1 MKLLIIT
8 LLLAF
13 TGTNAVQAQTN
24 WHVSS
29 DVVRTIEHPD
39 FSALFTF
46 GIEISKVEFGKEQT
60 TLYFDFSH
68 YTSTTFGFRS
78 TTYLVDEEGKRYP
91 IKSCKGFQLD
101 KGYNVKEDG
110 VKEISISFE
119 PLPEGTR
126 VFDCIEGPDL
136 QWSFQFY
143 GIREKGQDWNVFPKK
158 EVADN
163 PFPES
168 FFCVDTVY
176 VTGRITQSKYD
187 RESNA
192 CRHES
197 YSYAEQALRKQL
209 RLGGGAFDR
218 FYVAKDGTFSFKT
231 MVVKPTMDELF
242 IPGGRIPVL
251 LIPGDHLQ
259 VDISHWGEYNQQV
272 TIRSE
277 KGDYSRMLTNY
288 PFLYEKEIADPRG
301 TLSWSETGK
310 LAADTWQPLHDE
322 QAKRMEVCSYLAAK
336 YHFTPTELKLMQMNV
351 QINNAFISSLRMSSP
366 LFIKFRKI
374 KEKYNATR
382 TSQDSKLPPKHF
394 SMEDLE
400 ADSIFLD
407 LSFIKECPWDDPTIS
422 ATQEYEAVLNRL
434 PDLPY
439 YILFRS
445 GTEEWTYE
453 NDSINIFAAAEQL
466 GIGEALIGHYLTTNL
481 YDRMANNPELRQKIA
496 SIVDD
501 FKLPHAFALS
511 KTALMYD
518 LHDHEIRSYPAD
530 QSIAA
535 DVIKKLYA
543 PYKGKKVLL
552 LPLSCYRPDG
562 LQKIDSLYQARRA
575 EIDKEAVFLPVA
587 TPKFTSKQELKELQQ
602 KYPTL
607 KNTVYLGEEE
617 LLRLYIAFQRGNG
630 PQTDPEML
638 ILQDGTFGIPGYL
651 FLDNYRKKK

>member
-1 MKLLIIT
+1 MKKLSFILILIA
-8 LLLAF
+8 L
-13 TGTNAVQAQTN
+13 VQCTWAQTN
-24 WHVSS
+24 GSAS
-29 DVVRTIEHPD
+29 PDVVRTIEHPD
-39 FSALFTF
+39 FTALFTYD
-46 GIEISKVEFGKEQT
+46 IEIPKVEFGEEQT

-68 YTSTTFGFRS
+68 YTGTSFSFRS
-78 TTYLVDEEGKRYP
+78 STYLVDEEGRRYP

-176 VTGRITQSKYD
+176 VTGRITQSQYD
-187 RESNA
+187 QWGNIHRED
-192 CRHES
+192 
-197 YSYAEQALRKQL
+197 YSYAERALLSQF
-209 RLGGGAFDR
+209 RLTSVFDLI
-218 FYVAKDGTFSFKT
+218 YVAKDGTFSFKT
-231 MVVKPTMDELF
+231 MVAKPTMDELF
-242 IPGGRIPVL
+242 IPGGRIPIL

-288 PFLYEKEIADPRG
+288 PFLYEKEIAYMEG
-301 TLSWSETGK
+301 TLSESEAGK
-310 LAADTWQPLHDE
+310 LAAETWQPLHDE
-322 QAKRMEVCSYLAAK
+322 QAKRMEVCRYLAAK
-336 YHFTPTELKLMQMNV
+336 HHFTPTELKLMQMNV
-351 QINNAFISSLRMSSP
+351 QISDAFISYIRMTSP
-366 LFIKFRKI
+366 LYLKYRKEYDLYV
-374 KEKYNATR
+374 KAKYDKT
-382 TSQDSKLPPKHF
+382 KLPQERF
-394 SMEDLE
+394 SVEELE

-407 LSFIKECPWDDPTIS
+407 LSFIKDCPWDDPTFS
-422 ATQEYEAVLNRL
+422 ATKYYETLLSKLLGLTHIMFA
-434 PDLPY
+434 P
-439 YILFRS
+439 
-445 GTEEWTYE
+445 GTEKPSSE

-466 GIGEALIGHYLTTNL
+466 GIGEVLIGYYLTSNKYGKMT
-481 YDRMANNPELRQKIA
+481 NNPELRHKIEG
-496 SIVDD
+496 IVDD
-501 FKLPHAFALS
+501 FKLPHAFVLS

-518 LHDHEIRSYPAD
+518 LNDYKARSYPAD

-552 LPLSCYRPDG
+552 LPLSCYKPDG

-575 EIDKEAVFLPVA
+575 EIEREAVFLPVA
-587 TPKFTSKQELKELQQ
+587 TPKFTSRQELKELQQ

-607 KNTVYLGEEE
+607 KNTVYLEEEE

-638 ILQDGTFGIPGYL
+638 ILQDGTFGIPGRY
-651 FLDNYRKKK
+651 FLENYRKKP

>member
-1 MKLLIIT
+1 MKKTIILLCAMLFSLCT
-8 LLLAF
+8 W
-13 TGTNAVQAQTN
+13 AQDN
-24 WHVSS
+24 GSASS

-101 KGYNVKEDG
+101 KGYNVKKDG

-163 PFPES
+163 PFKES
-168 FFCVDTVY
+168 FFGMDTVY

-187 RESNA
+187 RESNV
-192 CRHES
+192 CHHES
-197 YSYAEQALRKQL
+197 YSYAENALRKQL
-209 RLGGGAFDR
+209 RLGAGVFDR

-310 LAADTWQPLHDE
+310 LPADTWQPLHDE
-322 QAKRMEVCSYLAAK
+322 QAKRMEVCRYLAAK
-336 YHFTPTELKLMQMNV
+336 HHFTPTELKLMQMNV
-351 QINNAFISSLRMSSP
+351 QISDAFISYIRMQTP
-366 LFIKFRKI
+366 FYLKERKEYDLYV
-374 KEKYNATR
+374 KAKYDKT
-382 TSQDSKLPPKHF
+382 KLPQARF
-394 SMEDLE
+394 SVEDVE
-400 ADSIFLD
+400 ADSIYLD
-407 LSFIKECPWDDPTIS
+407 LSFIKDCPWDDPTFS
-422 ATQEYEAVLNRL
+422 ATKYYETLLSKLLGLTIMFA
-434 PDLPY
+434 P
-439 YILFRS
+439 
-445 GTEEWTYE
+445 GTEKPSSE

-466 GIGEALIGHYLTTNL
+466 GIGEVLIGYYLTADK
-481 YDRMANNPELRQKIA
+481 YGKMKNNPELRQKIA

-501 FKLPHAFALS
+501 FKLPHAIALS

-638 ILQDGTFGIPGYL
+638 ILKDGTFGIPGRY

>member
-1 MKLLIIT
+1 MKKLSFILILIA
-8 LLLAF
+8 L
-13 TGTNAVQAQTN
+13 VQCTWAQTN
-24 WHVSS
+24 GSAS
-29 DVVRTIEHPD
+29 PDVVRTIEHPD

-46 GIEISKVEFGKEQT
+46 GIEISKVEFGEEQT

-68 YTSTTFGFRS
+68 YTGTSFSFRS
-78 TTYLVDEEGKRYP
+78 STYLVDEEGRRYP

-176 VTGRITQSKYD
+176 VTGRITQSQYD
-187 RESNA
+187 QWGNIHRED
-192 CRHES
+192 
-197 YSYAEQALRKQL
+197 YSYAERALLSQF
-209 RLGGGAFDR
+209 RLTSVFDLI
-218 FYVAKDGTFSFKT
+218 YVAKDGTFSFKT

-277 KGDYSRMLTNY
+277 KGDYSRLLTNY

-322 QAKRMEVCSYLAAK
+322 QAKRMEVCRYLAAK
-336 YHFTPTELKLMQMNV
+336 HHFTPTELKLMQMNV
-351 QINNAFISSLRMSSP
+351 QIDDAFISNIRMQTP
-366 LFIKFRKI
+366 FYLKERKAYDLYV
-374 KEKYNATR
+374 KAKRDKT
-382 TSQDSKLPPKHF
+382 KLPQARF
-394 SMEDLE
+394 SVEDYE
-400 ADSIFLD
+400 ADSIYLD
-407 LSFIKECPWDDPTIS
+407 LSFIKDCPWDDPTFS
-422 ATQEYEAVLNRL
+422 ATKYYETLLSKLLGLTHIMFA
-434 PDLPY
+434 P
-439 YILFRS
+439 
-445 GTEEWTYE
+445 GTEKPSSE

-466 GIGEALIGHYLTTNL
+466 GIGEVLIGYYLTADK
-481 YDRMANNPELRQKIA
+481 YGKMKNNPELRHKIEG
-496 SIVDD
+496 IVDD
-501 FKLPHAFALS
+501 LKLPHAFVLS

-518 LHDHEIRSYPAD
+518 LNDYKTRSYPAD

>member
-1 MKLLIIT
+1 MKKLSFILILIA
-8 LLLAF
+8 L
-13 TGTNAVQAQTN
+13 VQCTWAQTN
-24 WHVSS
+24 GSAS
-29 DVVRTIEHPD
+29 PDVVRTIEHPD

-46 GIEISKVEFGKEQT
+46 GIEISKVEFGEEQT

-68 YTSTTFGFRS
+68 YTGTSFSFRS
-78 TTYLVDEEGKRYP
+78 STYLVDEEGRRYP

-176 VTGRITQSKYD
+176 VTGRITQSQYD
-187 RESNA
+187 QWGNIHRED
-192 CRHES
+192 
-197 YSYAEQALRKQL
+197 YSYAERALLSQF
-209 RLGGGAFDR
+209 RLTSVFDLI
-218 FYVAKDGTFSFKT
+218 YVAKDGTFSFKT

-322 QAKRMEVCSYLAAK
+322 QAKRMEVCRYLAAK
-336 YHFTPTELKLMQMNV
+336 HHFTPTELKLMQMNV
-351 QINNAFISSLRMSSP
+351 QIDDAFISNIRMQTP
-366 LFIKFRKI
+366 FYLKERKAYDLYV
-374 KEKYNATR
+374 KAKRDKT
-382 TSQDSKLPPKHF
+382 KLPQARF
-394 SMEDLE
+394 SVEDYE
-400 ADSIFLD
+400 ADSIYLD
-407 LSFIKECPWDDPTIS
+407 LSFIKDCPWDDPTFS
-422 ATQEYEAVLNRL
+422 ATKYYETLLSKLLGLTHIMFA
-434 PDLPY
+434 P
-439 YILFRS
+439 
-445 GTEEWTYE
+445 GTEKPSSE

-466 GIGEALIGHYLTTNL
+466 GIGEVLIGYYLTADK
-481 YDRMANNPELRQKIA
+481 YGKMKNNPELRQKIA

-501 FKLPHAFALS
+501 FKLPHAIALS
-511 KTALMYD
+511 KMALMD
-518 LHDHEIRSYPAD
+518 NPHGGGIRSYPAD

>member
-1 MKLLIIT
+1 MKKTIILLCAMLFSLCT
-8 LLLAF
+8 W
-13 TGTNAVQAQTN
+13 AQTN
-24 WHVSS
+24 GSASS

-101 KGYNVKEDG
+101 KGYNVKKDG

-163 PFPES
+163 PFKES
-168 FFCVDTVY
+168 FFGMDTVY

-187 RESNA
+187 RESNV
-192 CRHES
+192 CHHES
-197 YSYAEQALRKQL
+197 YSYAENALRKQL
-209 RLGGGAFDR
+209 RLGAGVFDR

-322 QAKRMEVCSYLAAK
+322 QAKRMEVCRYLAAK
-336 YHFTPTELKLMQMNV
+336 HHFTPTELKLMQMNV
-351 QINNAFISSLRMSSP
+351 QISDAFISYIRMQTP
-366 LFIKFRKI
+366 FYLKERKEYDLYV
-374 KEKYNATR
+374 KAKYDKT
-382 TSQDSKLPPKHF
+382 KLPQARF
-394 SMEDLE
+394 SVEDVE
-400 ADSIFLD
+400 ADSIYLD
-407 LSFIKECPWDDPTIS
+407 LSFIKDCPWDDPTFS
-422 ATQEYEAVLNRL
+422 ATKYYETLLSKLLGLTIMFA
-434 PDLPY
+434 P
-439 YILFRS
+439 
-445 GTEEWTYE
+445 GTEKPSSE

-466 GIGEALIGHYLTTNL
+466 GIGEVLIGYYLTADK
-481 YDRMANNPELRQKIA
+481 YGKMKNNPELRQKIA

-501 FKLPHAFALS
+501 FKLPHAIALS

-638 ILQDGTFGIPGYL
+638 ILQDGTFGIPGRY

>member
-1 MKLLIIT
+1 MKKTIILLWAMLFSLCT
-8 LLLAF
+8 WA
-13 TGTNAVQAQTN
+13 QAN
-24 WHVSS
+24 GSASS
-29 DVVRTIEHPD
+29 DMVRTIEHPE

-68 YTSTTFGFRS
+68 YTGTSFSFRS
-78 TTYLVDEEGKRYP
+78 STYLVDEEGRRYP

-176 VTGRITQSKYD
+176 VTGRITQSQYD
-187 RESNA
+187 QWGNIHREG
-192 CRHES
+192 
-197 YSYAEQALRKQL
+197 YSYAEKALRKQL

-231 MVVKPTMDELF
+231 MVAKPTMDELF

-277 KGDYSRMLTNY
+277 KGDYSRLLTNY

-322 QAKRMEVCSYLAAK
+322 LETRMEVCRYLAAK
-336 YHFTPTELKLMQMNV
+336 HHFTPTEQKLIQMNV
-351 QINNAFISSLRMSSP
+351 QIDHAFIAYMRMLSP
-366 LFIKFRKI
+366 LMIKYRKVVDLYN
-374 KEKYNATR
+374 KDTSNNKKY
-382 TSQDSKLPPKHF
+382 PKRRF
-394 SMEDLE
+394 SMQELE
-400 ADSIFLD
+400 ADSISLD
-407 LSFIKECPWDDPTIS
+407 LSFITECHWDDPTIS
-422 ATQEYEAVLNRL
+422 ATKDYEFLLSKL
-434 PDLPY
+434 PGLFTF
-439 YILFRS
+439 ILFQP
-445 GTEEWTYE
+445 GTEAQTHE
-453 NDSINIFAAAEQL
+453 NDSINTFAAAERL
-466 GIGEALIGHYLTTNL
+466 GIGETLIGEYLTTNM
-481 YDRMANNPELRQKIA
+481 YDRLQRNPELRQKVRG
-496 SIVDD
+496 IVEN
-501 FKLPHAFALS
+501 FKSPHTRILS
-511 KTALMYD
+511 KAALDYD
-518 LHDHEIRSYPAD
+518 LHDYEARSYPAD

>member
-1 MKLLIIT
+1 MKKTIILLCAMLFSLCT
-8 LLLAF
+8 W
-13 TGTNAVQAQTN
+13 AQDN
-24 WHVSS
+24 GSASS

-101 KGYNVKEDG
+101 KGYNVKKDG

-163 PFPES
+163 PFKES
-168 FFCVDTVY
+168 FFGMDTVY

-187 RESNA
+187 RESNV
-192 CRHES
+192 CHHES
-197 YSYAEQALRKQL
+197 YSYAENALRKQL
-209 RLGGGAFDR
+209 RLGEGVFDR

-322 QAKRMEVCSYLAAK
+322 QAKRMEVCRYLAAK
-336 YHFTPTELKLMQMNV
+336 HHFTPTELKLMQMNV
-351 QINNAFISSLRMSSP
+351 QINDAFISYIRMQTP
-366 LFIKFRKI
+366 FYRKER
-374 KEKYNATR
+374 KEYDLYVKAKYDKT
-382 TSQDSKLPPKHF
+382 KLPQARF
-394 SMEDLE
+394 SVEDVE
-400 ADSIFLD
+400 ADSIYLD
-407 LSFIKECPWDDPTIS
+407 LSFIKDCPWDDPTFS
-422 ATQEYEAVLNRL
+422 ATKYYETLLSKLLGLTIMFA
-434 PDLPY
+434 P
-439 YILFRS
+439 
-445 GTEEWTYE
+445 GTEKPSSE

-466 GIGEALIGHYLTTNL
+466 GIGEVLIGYYLTADK
-481 YDRMANNPELRQKIA
+481 YGKMKNNPELRQKIA

-501 FKLPHAFALS
+501 FKLPHAIALS
-511 KTALMYD
+511 KMALMD
-518 LHDHEIRSYPAD
+518 NPHGDGIRSYPAD

-638 ILQDGTFGIPGYL
+638 ILQDGTFGIPGRY

>member
-1 MKLLIIT
+1 MKKTIIILWAMLFSLCT
-8 LLLAF
+8 WA
-13 TGTNAVQAQTN
+13 QAN
-24 WHVSS
+24 GSASS
-29 DVVRTIEHPD
+29 DMVRTIEHPE

-46 GIEISKVEFGKEQT
+46 GIEISKVEFSKEQT

-68 YTSTTFGFRS
+68 YTSTSFGFRS

-143 GIREKGQDWNVFPKK
+143 GIREKGLDWNVFPKK

-192 CRHES
+192 CYHES
-197 YSYAEQALRKQL
+197 YSYAEKALRKQL

-277 KGDYSRMLTNY
+277 KGDYSRLLTNY

-322 QAKRMEVCSYLAAK
+322 LETRMEVCRYLAAK
-336 YHFTPTELKLMQMNV
+336 HHFTPTELKLMQMNV
-351 QINNAFISSLRMSSP
+351 QIDHAFIAYMRMLSP
-366 LFIKFRKI
+366 LMIKYRKVVDLYN
-374 KEKYNATR
+374 KDTSNNKKY
-382 TSQDSKLPPKHF
+382 PKRRF
-394 SMEDLE
+394 SMQELE
-400 ADSIFLD
+400 ADSISLD
-407 LSFIKECPWDDPTIS
+407 LSFITECHWDDPTIS
-422 ATQEYEAVLNRL
+422 ATKDYEFLLSKL
-434 PDLPY
+434 PGLFTF
-439 YILFRS
+439 ILFQP
-445 GTEEWTYE
+445 GTEAQTHE
-453 NDSINIFAAAEQL
+453 NDSINTFAAAERL
-466 GIGEALIGHYLTTNL
+466 GIGETLIGEYLTTNM
-481 YDRMANNPELRQKIA
+481 YDRLQRNPELRQKVRG
-496 SIVDD
+496 IVEN
-501 FKLPHAFALS
+501 FKSPHTRILS
-511 KTALMYD
+511 KAALDYD
-518 LHDHEIRSYPAD
+518 LHDYEARSYPAD

-552 LPLSCYRPDG
+552 LPLSCYSPAG

-587 TPKFTSKQELKELQQ
+587 TPKFTSRQELKELQQ

>member
-1 MKLLIIT
+1 MKKTIILLCAMLFSLCT
-8 LLLAF
+8 W
-13 TGTNAVQAQTN
+13 AQTN
-24 WHVSS
+24 GSASS
-29 DVVRTIEHPD
+29 DMVRTIEHPD

-68 YTSTTFGFRS
+68 YTSTSFGFRS

-192 CRHES
+192 CYHES
-197 YSYAEQALRKQL
+197 YSYAEKALRKQL

-259 VDISHWGEYNQQV
+259 VDISHWGEYNRQV

-277 KGDYSRMLTNY
+277 KGDYSRLLTNY

-322 QAKRMEVCSYLAAK
+322 LETRMEVCRYLAAK
-336 YHFTPTELKLMQMNV
+336 HHFTPTEQKLIQMNV
-351 QINNAFISSLRMSSP
+351 QIDHAFIAYMRMLSP
-366 LFIKFRKI
+366 LMIKYRKVVDLYN
-374 KEKYNATR
+374 KDTSNNKKY
-382 TSQDSKLPPKHF
+382 PKRRF
-394 SMEDLE
+394 SMQELE
-400 ADSIFLD
+400 ADSISLD
-407 LSFIKECPWDDPTIS
+407 LSFITECHWDDPTIS
-422 ATQEYEAVLNRL
+422 ATKDYEALLSKL
-434 PDLPY
+434 PGLFTF
-439 YILFRS
+439 ILFQP
-445 GTEEWTYE
+445 GTEAQTHE
-453 NDSINIFAAAEQL
+453 NDSINTFAAAERL
-466 GIGEALIGHYLTTNL
+466 GIGETLIGEYLTTNM
-481 YDRMANNPELRQKIA
+481 YDRLQRNPELRQKVRG
-496 SIVDD
+496 IVEN
-501 FKLPHAFALS
+501 FKSPHTRILS
-511 KTALMYD
+511 KAALDYD
-518 LHDHEIRSYPAD
+518 LHDYEARSYPAN

>member
-1 MKLLIIT
+1 MKKTIILLCAMLFSLCT
-8 LLLAF
+8 W
-13 TGTNAVQAQTN
+13 AQDN
-24 WHVSS
+24 GSASS

-78 TTYLVDEEGKRYP
+78 TTYLMDEEGKRYP

-101 KGYNVKEDG
+101 KGYNVKKDG

-163 PFPES
+163 PFKES
-168 FFCVDTVY
+168 FFGMDTVY

-187 RESNA
+187 RESNV
-192 CRHES
+192 CHHES
-197 YSYAEQALRKQL
+197 YSYAENALRKQL
-209 RLGGGAFDR
+209 RLGAGVFDR

-322 QAKRMEVCSYLAAK
+322 QAKRMEVCRYLAAK
-336 YHFTPTELKLMQMNV
+336 HHFTPTELKLMQMNV
-351 QINNAFISSLRMSSP
+351 QISDAFISYIRMQTP
-366 LFIKFRKI
+366 FYLKERKEYDLYV
-374 KEKYNATR
+374 KAKYDKT
-382 TSQDSKLPPKHF
+382 KLPQARF
-394 SMEDLE
+394 SVEDVE
-400 ADSIFLD
+400 ADSIYLD
-407 LSFIKECPWDDPTIS
+407 LSFIKDCPWDDPTFS
-422 ATQEYEAVLNRL
+422 ATKYYETLLSKLLGLTIMFA
-434 PDLPY
+434 P
-439 YILFRS
+439 
-445 GTEEWTYE
+445 GTEKPSSE

-466 GIGEALIGHYLTTNL
+466 GIGEVLIGYYLTADK
-481 YDRMANNPELRQKIA
+481 YGKMKNNPELRQKIA

-501 FKLPHAFALS
+501 FKLPHAIALS

-638 ILQDGTFGIPGYL
+638 ILQDGTFGIPGRY

>member
-1 MKLLIIT
+1 MLFSLCT
-8 LLLAF
+8 W
-13 TGTNAVQAQTN
+13 AQTN
-24 WHVSS
+24 GSASS
-29 DVVRTIEHPD
+29 DMVRTIEHPD

-68 YTSTTFGFRS
+68 YTSTSFGFRS

-192 CRHES
+192 CYHES
-197 YSYAEQALRKQL
+197 YSYAEKALRKQL

-259 VDISHWGEYNQQV
+259 VDISHWGEYNRQV

-277 KGDYSRMLTNY
+277 KGDYSRLLTNY

-322 QAKRMEVCSYLAAK
+322 LETRMEVCRYLAAK
-336 YHFTPTELKLMQMNV
+336 HHFTPTEQKLIQMNV
-351 QINNAFISSLRMSSP
+351 QIDHAFIAYMRMLSP
-366 LFIKFRKI
+366 LMIKYRKVVDLYN
-374 KEKYNATR
+374 KDTSNNKKY
-382 TSQDSKLPPKHF
+382 PKRRF
-394 SMEDLE
+394 SMQELE
-400 ADSIFLD
+400 ADSISLD
-407 LSFIKECPWDDPTIS
+407 LSFITECHWDDPTIS
-422 ATQEYEAVLNRL
+422 ATKDYEALLSKL
-434 PDLPY
+434 PGLFTF
-439 YILFRS
+439 ILFQP
-445 GTEEWTYE
+445 GTEAQTHE
-453 NDSINIFAAAEQL
+453 NDSINTFAAAERL
-466 GIGEALIGHYLTTNL
+466 GIGETLIGEYLTTNM
-481 YDRMANNPELRQKIA
+481 YDRLQRNPELRQKVRG
-496 SIVDD
+496 IVEN
-501 FKLPHAFALS
+501 FKSPHTRILS
-511 KTALMYD
+511 KAALDYD
-518 LHDHEIRSYPAD
+518 LHDYEARSYPAN

>member
-1 MKLLIIT
+1 MKKTIILLCAMLFSLCT
-8 LLLAF
+8 W
-13 TGTNAVQAQTN
+13 AQDN
-24 WHVSS
+24 GSASS

-101 KGYNVKEDG
+101 KGYNVKKDG

-163 PFPES
+163 PFKES
-168 FFCVDTVY
+168 FFGMDTVY

-187 RESNA
+187 RESNV
-192 CRHES
+192 CHHES
-197 YSYAEQALRKQL
+197 YSYAENALRKQL
-209 RLGGGAFDR
+209 RLGEGVFDR

-310 LAADTWQPLHDE
+310 LPADTWQPLHDE
-322 QAKRMEVCSYLAAK
+322 QAKRMEVCRYLAAK
-336 YHFTPTELKLMQMNV
+336 HHFTPTELKLMQMNV
-351 QINNAFISSLRMSSP
+351 QISDAFISYIRMQTP
-366 LFIKFRKI
+366 FYLKERKEYDLYV
-374 KEKYNATR
+374 KAKYDKT
-382 TSQDSKLPPKHF
+382 KLPQARF
-394 SMEDLE
+394 SVEDVE
-400 ADSIFLD
+400 ADSIYLD
-407 LSFIKECPWDDPTIS
+407 LSFIKDCPWDDPTFS
-422 ATQEYEAVLNRL
+422 ATKYYETLLSKLLGLTIMFA
-434 PDLPY
+434 P
-439 YILFRS
+439 
-445 GTEEWTYE
+445 GTEKPSSE

-466 GIGEALIGHYLTTNL
+466 GIGEVLIGYYLTADK
-481 YDRMANNPELRQKIA
+481 YGKMKNNPELRQKIA

-501 FKLPHAFALS
+501 FKLPHAIALS
-511 KTALMYD
+511 KTTLMYD

-638 ILQDGTFGIPGYL
+638 ILQDGTFGIPGRY

>member
-1 MKLLIIT
+1 MTKLSFILI
-8 LLLAF
+8 LMAL
-13 TGTNAVQAQTN
+13 VQSTWAQTN
-24 WHVSS
+24 GSASS
-29 DVVRTIEHPD
+29 DVVKTIEHPD
-39 FSALFTF
+39 FTALFTYD
-46 GIEISKVEFGKEQT
+46 IEISKVEFSKEQT

-68 YTSTTFGFRS
+68 YTTTSFGFRS
-78 TTYLVDEEGKRYP
+78 TTYLMDEEGKRYP
-91 IKSCKGFQLD
+91 IKGCKGFQLD

-143 GIREKGQDWNVFPKK
+143 GIREKGQDWNVFPEK

-176 VTGRITQSKYD
+176 VTGRITQSRYD
-187 RESNA
+187 RWGRIEHDSN
-192 CRHES
+192 
-197 YSYAEQALRKQL
+197 SYAEQALRRQF
-209 RLGGGAFDR
+209 RLGNGAFDH

-231 MVVKPTMDELF
+231 IVAKPTMDELF
-242 IPGGRIPVL
+242 IPGGRIPIL

-288 PFLYEKEIADPRG
+288 PFLYEREIAYMGG
-301 TLSWSETGK
+301 TLSESEAGK
-310 LAADTWQPLHDE
+310 LAAETWQPLHDE
-322 QAKRMEVCSYLAAK
+322 QAKRMEVCRYLAAK
-336 YHFTPTELKLMQMNV
+336 HHFTPTELKLMQMNV
-351 QINNAFISSLRMSSP
+351 QISDAFISYIRMTSP
-366 LFIKFRKI
+366 LYLKYRKEYDLYV
-374 KEKYNATR
+374 KAKYDKTKWPQER
-382 TSQDSKLPPKHF
+382 F
-394 SMEDLE
+394 SVEELE

-407 LSFIKECPWDDPTIS
+407 LSFIKDCHWDDPTIS
-422 ATQEYEAVLNRL
+422 ATKYYETLLRKLLGLTHIMFA
-434 PDLPY
+434 P
-439 YILFRS
+439 
-445 GTEEWTYE
+445 GTEKPSSE

-466 GIGEALIGHYLTTNL
+466 GIGEVLIGYYLTSNKYGKMT
-481 YDRMANNPELRQKIA
+481 NNPELRHKIEG
-496 SIVDD
+496 IVDD
-501 FKLPHAFALS
+501 LKLPHAFVLS

-518 LHDHEIRSYPAD
+518 LNDYKARSYPAD

-535 DVIKKLYA
+535 DVIKKLSA

-552 LPLSCYRPDG
+552 LPLSCYKPDG

-607 KNTVYLGEEE
+607 KNTVYLEEEE

>member
-1 MKLLIIT
+1 MKKTIILLCAMLFSLCT
-8 LLLAF
+8 W
-13 TGTNAVQAQTN
+13 AQDN
-24 WHVSS
+24 GSASS

-101 KGYNVKEDG
+101 KGYNVKKDG

-163 PFPES
+163 PFKES
-168 FFCVDTVY
+168 FFGMDTVY

-187 RESNA
+187 RESNV
-192 CRHES
+192 CHHES
-197 YSYAEQALRKQL
+197 YSYAENALRKQL
-209 RLGGGAFDR
+209 RLGEGVFDR

-322 QAKRMEVCSYLAAK
+322 QAKRMEVCRYLAAK
-336 YHFTPTELKLMQMNV
+336 HHFTPTELKLMQMNV
-351 QINNAFISSLRMSSP
+351 QINDAFISYIRMQTP
-366 LFIKFRKI
+366 FYRKER
-374 KEKYNATR
+374 KEYDLYVKAKYDKT
-382 TSQDSKLPPKHF
+382 KLPQARF
-394 SMEDLE
+394 SVEDVE
-400 ADSIFLD
+400 ADSIYLD
-407 LSFIKECPWDDPTIS
+407 LSFIKDCPWDDPTFS
-422 ATQEYEAVLNRL
+422 ATKYYETLLSKLLGLTIMFA
-434 PDLPY
+434 P
-439 YILFRS
+439 
-445 GTEEWTYE
+445 GTEKPSSE

-466 GIGEALIGHYLTTNL
+466 GIGEVLIGYYLTADK
-481 YDRMANNPELRQKIA
+481 YGKMKNNPELRQKIA

-501 FKLPHAFALS
+501 FKLPHAIALS

-638 ILQDGTFGIPGYL
+638 ILQDGTFGIPGRY

>member
-1 MKLLIIT
+1 MKKTIILLCAMLFSLCT
-8 LLLAF
+8 W
-13 TGTNAVQAQTN
+13 AQTN
-24 WHVSS
+24 GSASS

-136 QWSFQFY
+136 EWSFQFY

-192 CRHES
+192 CYHES
-197 YSYAEQALRKQL
+197 YSYAERALREQL
-209 RLGGGAFDR
+209 RLGGGALDR

-277 KGDYSRMLTNY
+277 KGDYSRLLTNY

-322 QAKRMEVCSYLAAK
+322 QAKRMEVCRYLAAK
-336 YHFTPTELKLMQMNV
+336 HHFTPTELKLMQMNV
-351 QINNAFISSLRMSSP
+351 QINDAFISYIRMQTP
-366 LFIKFRKI
+366 FYLKERKEYDLYV
-374 KEKYNATR
+374 KAKYDKT
-382 TSQDSKLPPKHF
+382 KLPQARF
-394 SMEDLE
+394 SVEDYE
-400 ADSIFLD
+400 ADSIYLD
-407 LSFIKECPWDDPTIS
+407 LSFIKDCPWDDPTFS
-422 ATQEYEAVLNRL
+422 ATKYYETLLHKLLGLTIMFA
-434 PDLPY
+434 P
-439 YILFRS
+439 
-445 GTEEWTYE
+445 GTEKPSSE

-466 GIGEALIGHYLTTNL
+466 GIGEVLIGYYLTADK
-481 YDRMANNPELRQKIA
+481 YGKMKNNPELRQKIA

-501 FKLPHAFALS
+501 FKLPHAIALS
-511 KTALMYD
+511 KMALMD
-518 LHDHEIRSYPAD
+518 NPHGDGIRSYPAD

-638 ILQDGTFGIPGYL
+638 ILQDGTFGIPGRY

>member
-1 MKLLIIT
+1 MLFSLCT
-8 LLLAF
+8 WA
-13 TGTNAVQAQTN
+13 QAN
-24 WHVSS
+24 GSASS

-39 FSALFTF
+39 FSALFTYD
-46 GIEISKVEFGKEQT
+46 IEIPKVEFSKEQT

-68 YTSTTFGFRS
+68 YTGTAFGFRS
-78 TTYLVDEEGKRYP
+78 STYLVDEEGRRYP

-110 VKEISISFE
+110 VKEISISFV

-136 QWSFQFY
+136 QLSFQFY

-187 RESNA
+187 RWGRIE
-192 CRHES
+192 HEG
-197 YSYAEQALRKQL
+197 YSYAEEALRKQF

-231 MVVKPTMDELF
+231 IVVKPTMDELNINGNM
-242 IPGGRIPVL
+242 IPIL

-259 VDISHWGEYNQQV
+259 VEISHWNEYNQQV
-272 TIRSE
+272 NIRSE
-277 KGDYSRMLTNY
+277 KGDYSRMLNNF
-288 PFLYEKEIADPRG
+288 PFLWEREMADPRG

-322 QAKRMEVCSYLAAK
+322 LETRMEVCRYLAAK
-336 YHFTPTELKLMQMNV
+336 HHFTPTEQKLIQMNV
-351 QINNAFISSLRMSSP
+351 QIDHAFIAYMRMLSP
-366 LFIKFRKI
+366 LMIKYRKVVDLYN
-374 KEKYNATR
+374 KDTSNNKKY
-382 TSQDSKLPPKHF
+382 PKRRF
-394 SMEDLE
+394 SMQELE
-400 ADSIFLD
+400 ADSISLD
-407 LSFIKECPWDDPTIS
+407 LSFITECHWDDPTIS
-422 ATQEYEAVLNRL
+422 ATKDYEALLSKL
-434 PDLPY
+434 PGLFTF
-439 YILFRS
+439 ILFQP
-445 GTEEWTYE
+445 GTEAQTHE
-453 NDSINIFAAAEQL
+453 NDSINTFAAAERL
-466 GIGEALIGHYLTTNL
+466 GIGETLIGEYLTTNM
-481 YDRMANNPELRQKIA
+481 YDRLQRNPELRQKVRG
-496 SIVDD
+496 IVEN
-501 FKLPHAFALS
+501 FKSPHTRILS
-511 KTALMYD
+511 KAALDYD
-518 LHDHEIRSYPAD
+518 LHDYEIRSYPAD

-535 DVIKKLYA
+535 DLIKKLSA

-562 LQKIDSLYQARRA
+562 LQKIDSLYQTRRA
-575 EIDKEAVFLPVA
+575 EIDREAVFLPIA
-587 TPKFTSKQELKELQQ
+587 TSKFLSRQELKEMQQ

-607 KNTVYLGEEE
+607 KNTVYLEEDD

-638 ILQDGTFGIPGYL
+638 ILQDGTFGIPGRY
-651 FLDNYRKKK
+651 FLDNYRRKK

>member
-1 MKLLIIT
+1 MKKTIILLCAMLFSLCT
-8 LLLAF
+8 W
-13 TGTNAVQAQTN
+13 AQDN
-24 WHVSS
+24 GSASS

-101 KGYNVKEDG
+101 KGYNVKKDG

-163 PFPES
+163 PFKES
-168 FFCVDTVY
+168 FFGMDTVY

-187 RESNA
+187 RESNV
-192 CRHES
+192 CHHES
-197 YSYAEQALRKQL
+197 YSYAENALRKQL
-209 RLGGGAFDR
+209 RLGEGVFDR

-322 QAKRMEVCSYLAAK
+322 QAKRMEVCRYLAAK
-336 YHFTPTELKLMQMNV
+336 HHFTPTELKLMQMNV
-351 QINNAFISSLRMSSP
+351 QINDAFISYIRMQTP
-366 LFIKFRKI
+366 FYLKERKEYDLYV
-374 KEKYNATR
+374 KAKYDKT
-382 TSQDSKLPPKHF
+382 KLPQARF
-394 SMEDLE
+394 SVEDVE
-400 ADSIFLD
+400 ADSIYLD
-407 LSFIKECPWDDPTIS
+407 LSFIKDCPWDDPTFS
-422 ATQEYEAVLNRL
+422 ATKYYETLLSKLLGLTIMFA
-434 PDLPY
+434 P
-439 YILFRS
+439 
-445 GTEEWTYE
+445 GTEKPSSE

-466 GIGEALIGHYLTTNL
+466 GIGEVLIGYYLTADK
-481 YDRMANNPELRQKIA
+481 YGKMKNNPELRQKIA

-501 FKLPHAFALS
+501 FKLPHAIALS

-562 LQKIDSLYQARRA
+562 LQKIGSLYQARRA

-638 ILQDGTFGIPGYL
+638 ILQDGTFGIPGRY

>member
-1 MKLLIIT
+1 MKQLSFILILIA
-8 LLLAF
+8 L
-13 TGTNAVQAQTN
+13 VQCTWAQTN
-24 WHVSS
+24 GSAS
-29 DVVRTIEHPD
+29 PDVVRTIEHPD
-39 FSALFTF
+39 FTSLFTYD
-46 GIEISKVEFGKEQT
+46 IEIPKVEFGEEQT

-68 YTSTTFGFRS
+68 YTGTSFSFRS
-78 TTYLVDEEGKRYP
+78 STYLVDEEGRRYP

-143 GIREKGQDWNVFPKK
+143 GIREKGQDWDVFPKK
-158 EVADN
+158 DVADN

-176 VTGRITQSKYD
+176 VTGRITQSQYD
-187 RESNA
+187 QWGNIHRED
-192 CRHES
+192 
-197 YSYAEQALRKQL
+197 YSYAERALLSQF
-209 RLGGGAFDR
+209 RLTSVFDLI
-218 FYVAKDGTFSFKT
+218 YVAKDGTFSFKT
-231 MVVKPTMDELF
+231 IVAKPTMDELF
-242 IPGGRIPVL
+242 IPGGRIPIL

-288 PFLYEKEIADPRG
+288 PFLYEKEIAYMEG
-301 TLSWSETGK
+301 TLSESEAGK

-322 QAKRMEVCSYLAAK
+322 QAKRMEVCRYLAAK
-336 YHFTPTELKLMQMNV
+336 HHFTPTELKLMQMNV
-351 QINNAFISSLRMSSP
+351 QISDAFISYIRMTSP
-366 LFIKFRKI
+366 LYLKYRKEYDLYV
-374 KEKYNATR
+374 KAKYDKT
-382 TSQDSKLPPKHF
+382 KLPQERF
-394 SMEDLE
+394 SVEELE

-407 LSFIKECPWDDPTIS
+407 LSFIKDCPWDDPTFS
-422 ATQEYEAVLNRL
+422 ATKYYETLLRKLLGLTHIMFA
-434 PDLPY
+434 P
-439 YILFRS
+439 
-445 GTEEWTYE
+445 GTEKPSSE

-466 GIGEALIGHYLTTNL
+466 GIGEALIGEYLTNYL
-481 YDRMANNPELRQKIA
+481 YSRMVNNPKLRQKVEG
-496 SIVDD
+496 IVDD
-501 FKLPHAFALS
+501 FKLPHTKVLANPSLMVALNE
-511 KTALMYD
+511 YD
-518 LHDHEIRSYPAD
+518 TRSYPAN

-552 LPLSCYRPDG
+552 LPLSCYKPDG

-575 EIDKEAVFLPVA
+575 EIEREAVFLPVA
-587 TPKFTSKQELKELQQ
+587 TPKFTSRQELKELQQ

-607 KNTVYLGEEE
+607 KNTVYLEEEE
-617 LLRLYIAFQRGNG
+617 LLRLYVAFQRGNG
-630 PQTDPEML
+630 PQPDPEML
-638 ILQDGTFGIPGYL
+638 ILQDGTFGIPGRY
-651 FLDNYRKKK
+651 FLENYRKKP

>member
-1 MKLLIIT
+1 MKKTIILLCAMLFSLCT
-8 LLLAF
+8 W
-13 TGTNAVQAQTN
+13 AQTN
-24 WHVSS
+24 GSASS

-101 KGYNVKEDG
+101 KGYNVKKDG

-187 RESNA
+187 RWGRIE
-192 CRHES
+192 HEG
-197 YSYAEQALRKQL
+197 YSYAEEALRKQL
-209 RLGGGAFDR
+209 RLGGGVFDR

-322 QAKRMEVCSYLAAK
+322 QAKRMEVCRYLAAK
-336 YHFTPTELKLMQMNV
+336 HHFTPTELKLMQMNV
-351 QINNAFISSLRMSSP
+351 QINDAFISYIRMQTP
-366 LFIKFRKI
+366 FYLKERKEYDLYV
-374 KEKYNATR
+374 KAKYDKT
-382 TSQDSKLPPKHF
+382 KLPQARF
-394 SMEDLE
+394 SVEDFE
-400 ADSIFLD
+400 ADSIYLD
-407 LSFIKECPWDDPTIS
+407 LSFIKDCPWDDPTFS
-422 ATQEYEAVLNRL
+422 ATKYYETLLSKLLGLTIMFA
-434 PDLPY
+434 P
-439 YILFRS
+439 
-445 GTEEWTYE
+445 GTEKPSSE

-466 GIGEALIGHYLTTNL
+466 GIGEVLIGYYLTADK
-481 YDRMANNPELRQKIA
+481 YGKMKNNPELRQKIA

-501 FKLPHAFALS
+501 FKLPHAIALS
-511 KTALMYD
+511 KMALMYD

>member
-1 MKLLIIT
+1 MKKTIILLCAMLFSLCT
-8 LLLAF
+8 W
-13 TGTNAVQAQTN
+13 AQTN
-24 WHVSS
+24 GSASS

-101 KGYNVKEDG
+101 KGYNVKKDG

-163 PFPES
+163 PFKES
-168 FFCVDTVY
+168 FFGMDTVY

-187 RESNA
+187 RESNV
-192 CRHES
+192 CHHES
-197 YSYAEQALRKQL
+197 YSYAENALRKQL
-209 RLGGGAFDR
+209 RLGAGVFDR

-322 QAKRMEVCSYLAAK
+322 QAKRMEVCRYLAAK
-336 YHFTPTELKLMQMNV
+336 HHFTPTELKLMQMNV
-351 QINNAFISSLRMSSP
+351 QINDAFISYIRMQTP
-366 LFIKFRKI
+366 FYLKERKEYDLYV
-374 KEKYNATR
+374 KAKYDKT
-382 TSQDSKLPPKHF
+382 KLPQARF
-394 SMEDLE
+394 SVEDVE
-400 ADSIFLD
+400 ADSIYLD
-407 LSFIKECPWDDPTIS
+407 LSFIKDCPWDDPTFS
-422 ATQEYEAVLNRL
+422 ATKYYETLLSKLLGLTIMFA
-434 PDLPY
+434 P
-439 YILFRS
+439 
-445 GTEEWTYE
+445 GTEKPSSE

-466 GIGEALIGHYLTTNL
+466 GIGEVLIGYYLTADK
-481 YDRMANNPELRQKIA
+481 YGKMKNNPELRQKTA

-501 FKLPHAFALS
+501 FKLPHAIALS

-638 ILQDGTFGIPGYL
+638 ILQDGTFGIPGRY

>member
-1 MKLLIIT
+1 MKKTIILLCAMLFSLCT
-8 LLLAF
+8 W
-13 TGTNAVQAQTN
+13 AQDN
-24 WHVSS
+24 GSASS

-101 KGYNVKEDG
+101 KGYNVKKDG

-163 PFPES
+163 PFKES
-168 FFCVDTVY
+168 FFGMDTVY

-187 RESNA
+187 RESNV
-192 CRHES
+192 CHHES
-197 YSYAEQALRKQL
+197 YSYAENALRKQL
-209 RLGGGAFDR
+209 RLGEGVFDR

-322 QAKRMEVCSYLAAK
+322 QAKRMEVCRYLAAK
-336 YHFTPTELKLMQMNV
+336 HHFTPTELKLMQMNV
-351 QINNAFISSLRMSSP
+351 QINDAFISYIRMQTP
-366 LFIKFRKI
+366 FYRKER
-374 KEKYNATR
+374 KEYDLYVKAKYDNT
-382 TSQDSKLPPKHF
+382 KLPQARF
-394 SMEDLE
+394 SVEDVE
-400 ADSIFLD
+400 ADSIYLD
-407 LSFIKECPWDDPTIS
+407 LSFIKDCPWDDPTFS
-422 ATQEYEAVLNRL
+422 ATKYYETLLSKLLGLTIMFA
-434 PDLPY
+434 P
-439 YILFRS
+439 
-445 GTEEWTYE
+445 GTEKPSSE

-466 GIGEALIGHYLTTNL
+466 GIGEVLIGYYLTADK
-481 YDRMANNPELRQKIA
+481 YGKMKNNPELRQKIA

-501 FKLPHAFALS
+501 FKLPHAIALS

-638 ILQDGTFGIPGYL
+638 ILQDGTFGIPGRY